1 MGVEILKQSG
11 ATSEAEREQRR
22 HLCKDGGRACV
33 RQCEPRLLPPRW
45 CLGRRNVKRRS
56 LSELDAH
63 VDFFTRA
70 VSPIWL
76 HSSFRGGFVVAYDD
90 GKHYACRLRID
101 AFSLEKRVGVSEC
114 ATNLTRRAEFGSSGG
129 H

>member
-1 MGVEILKQSG
+1 MEILKQGG
-11 ATSEAEREQRR
+11 ATPEAEREQRR

-90 GKHYACRLRID
+90 GPPH
-101 AFSLEKRVGVSEC
+101 SLCNVGARCVGARRV
-114 ATNLTRRAEFGSSGG
+114 AGSVTHADLESTLS